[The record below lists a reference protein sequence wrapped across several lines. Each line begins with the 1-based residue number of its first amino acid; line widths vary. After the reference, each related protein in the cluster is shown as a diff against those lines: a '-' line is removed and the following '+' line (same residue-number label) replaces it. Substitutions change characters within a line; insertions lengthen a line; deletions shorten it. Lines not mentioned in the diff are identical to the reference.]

1 MLLHQLGEHFVFP
14 AQFVFKLLDAL
25 FLNTLLTAGIANKRG
40 CSVLEKLFLP
50 AVENRWLE
58 LILVAKVGY
67 GNMINQMALEDE
79 YLLFRGVIVTFLSHG
94 LPSVR
99 DGLS

>member
-1 MLLHQLGEHFVFP
+1 MLFRKRITVSHGIDTAEQR
-14 AQFVFKLLDAL
+14 KL
-25 FLNTLLTAGIANKRG
+25 N
-40 CSVLEKLFLP
+40 
-50 AVENRWLE
+50 
-58 LILVAKVGY
+58 

-79 YLLFRGVIVTFLSHG
+79 YHLFRSVIVTFLSHG